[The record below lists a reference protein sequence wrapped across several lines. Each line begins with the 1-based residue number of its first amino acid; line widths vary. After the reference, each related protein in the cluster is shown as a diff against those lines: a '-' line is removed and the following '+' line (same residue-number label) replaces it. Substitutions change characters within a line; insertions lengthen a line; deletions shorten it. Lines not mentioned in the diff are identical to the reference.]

1 MPTFL
6 SDPST
11 ALYAILG
18 VITLVLGAVAAR
30 RQKRADAINFAIA
43 AALLLA
49 VFLIDRAYESPREA
63 VARKLKEM
71 ESASQANKYDELFK
85 HVSDKF
91 QYKSFDK
98 KALRDK
104 ANMATNYFPEGI
116 RIWNVSRPNFK
127 PIDDTTIEQEFDVQP
142 VNAPQFRRQCVGV
155 FKKEADG
162 EWRMTTFRLYPVV
175 GEGGGERQEESIP
188 GL

>member
-6 SDPST
+6 ADPST

-18 VITLVLGAVAAR
+18 VVTLVLGVVAAR
-30 RQKRADAINFAIA
+30 RQKRSDAINFVIA
-43 AALLLA
+43 AAILLA

-71 ESASQANKYDELFK
+71 ESASQANRYDELFR

-91 QYKSFDK
+91 QYKSLDK

-104 ANMATNYFPEGI
+104 ANMATTFFPEGV
-116 RIWNVSRPNFK
+116 RIWNVGRPNFK
-127 PIDDTTIEQEFDVQP
+127 QID
-142 VNAPQFRRQCVGV
+142 
-155 FKKEADG
+155 
-162 EWRMTTFRLYPVV
+162 
-175 GEGGGERQEESIP
+175 
-188 GL
+188 

>member
-6 SDPST
+6 ADPST

-18 VITLVLGAVAAR
+18 VVALGFGVVAAR
-30 RQKRADAINFAIA
+30 RQKRSDAINFAIVA
-43 AALLLA
+43 VVLLA
-49 VFLIDRAYESPREA
+49 VFLIDQAFESPREA

-71 ESASQANKYDELFK
+71 ESASQANKYDDLFK

-91 QYKSFDK
+91 QYKGIDK
-98 KALRDK
+98 KGLREK
-104 ANMATNYFPEGI
+104 ANLAATFFPEGV
-116 RIWNVSRPNFK
+116 RIWNVNRPNFK
-127 PIDDTTIEQEFDVQP
+127 QVDDGTVEQEFDVQP
-142 VNAPQFRRQCVGV
+142 VNSPQFRHQCVGV

-162 EWRMTTFRLYPVV
+162 QWRLTTFRLYPVV
-175 GEGGGERQEESIP
+175 SEGGERQEVSIP

>member
-6 SDPST
+6 ADPSI

-30 RQKRADAINFAIA
+30 RQKRSDVINFGIA
-43 AALLLA
+43 AAILLA
-49 VFLIDRAYESPREA
+49 LFLIDRAFESPREA

-71 ESASQANKYDELFK
+71 EAASQANKYDELFK

-91 QYKSFDK
+91 QYKGMDK

-104 ANMATNYFPEGI
+104 ANLATNYFPEGV
-116 RIWNVSRPNFK
+116 RIWNVNRANFRPV
-127 PIDDTTIEQEFDVQP
+127 DDTTIEQEFDVQP
-142 VNAPQFRRQCVGV
+142 VNSPQFRHQCVGV

-175 GEGGGERQEESIP
+175 SEGAERQEVSIP